1 MTPAGRQRALPRR
14 VEDGLVLIWD
24 LDGTILDTKRDIAT
38 GVNEM
43 LRALDRPPLPLER
56 VLRHVGRGVRVL
68 VERTLRDAG
77 LTDAVRTDG
86 TELAAGTAPHA
97 EDPSAPSSLI
107 DTGVELFRVHYR
119 RHMFDS
125 TTPYPGIPELLRD
138 LAGRGAAMA
147 VVSNKPEAATRTL
160 VETLGFAP
168 LFRIVMGGDTLP
180 VRKPDPQT
188 LRHALDA
195 CRTGATPEEAI
206 LIGDSMTDLL
216 TGRAAGT
223 PVCGV
228 GWGFDPDGEFR
239 REGAD
244 WWVESAEELREI
256 LLGH

>member
-14 VEDGLVLIWD
+14 IEDGLVLIWD

-43 LRALDRPPLPLER
+43 LRALGRPALSLER
-56 VLRHVGRGVRVL
+56 VLHHVGRGVRVL
-68 VERTLRDAG
+68 VERSLRDAG
-77 LTDAVRTDG
+77 LIEIG
-86 TELAAGTAPHA
+86 SA
-97 EDPSAPSSLI
+97 EI
-107 DTGVELFRVHYR
+107 DSGVELFRVHYR

-125 TTPYPGIPELLRD
+125 TIPYPGIPELLRD

-180 VRKPDPQT
+180 VRKPDPQP
-188 LRHALDA
+188 LRHALA
-195 CRTGATPEEAI
+195 TCRTGATPEEAI

-216 TGRAAGT
+216 TGRAAGM

-256 LLGH
+256 LLGG